1 MSHYRIKKPPSSL
14 DELAALY
21 PIQSVA
27 TSHARL
33 LLRQSDQAIEM
44 MIDRVHLLRRLGSKF
59 QTRVQRPPRAR
70 ALPFLKVIR
79 LVARQQRGHL
89 VQTRHIAPLPFT
101 RTLGVDPHARLSRA
115 FPHGSRVP
123 PFSLS
128 LVARALPTRRRRRR
142 RRRLFARRTSPRD
155 RRPRFVRSRAR
166 EVRLEGTSDDGN
178 GARVGRPPS
187 TPTPTSVRAG
197 VDARRLPATRVG
209 ERTTTNDDDYDE
221 KGIGVLN
228 D

>member
-1 MSHYRIKKPPSSL
+1 MPPSSL

-21 PIQSVA
+21 PIQYS

-70 ALPFLKVIR
+70 ALPFLEVIR
-79 LVARQQRGHL
+79 LVARQQREHL

-115 FPHGSRVP
+115 FPHWSRAP
-123 PFSLS
+123 SPIARR
-128 LVARALPTRRRRRR
+128 ARASRASSSSPSST
-142 RRRLFARRTSPRD
+142 TSPLRATHEHA
-155 RRPRFVRSRAR
+155 RSSSSVVRSRAR
-166 EVRLEGTSDDGN
+166 EVRLEGTSDDGV
-178 GARVGRPPS
+178 GARVVLHPRRRRAFAPES
-187 TPTPTSVRAG
+187 TRKGCQRRAF
-197 VDARRLPATRVG
+197 AAERR
-209 ERTTTNDDDYDE
+209 RTTVIE
-221 KGIGVLN
+221 RELVC
-228 D
+228 

>member
-70 ALPFLKVIR
+70 ALPFLEVIR
-79 LVARQQRGHL
+79 LVARQQRKHL

-101 RTLGVDPHARLSRA
+101 RTLGVYPHARLSRA
-115 FPHGSRVP
+115 FPHGSRAP

-128 LVARALPTRRRRRR
+128 LVARALRTRRRRRR
-142 RRRLFARRTSPRD
+142 RRSTSPTRDARLRAIAVLGSFARARARFGSRGRVTTETARGWVV
-155 RRPRFVRSRAR
+155 RPRRRRRRAFAP
-166 EVRLEGTSDDGN
+166 E
-178 GARVGRPPS
+178 S
-187 TPTPTSVRAG
+187 TRKGCQRRAL
-197 VDARRLPATRVG
+197 ASERR
-209 ERTTTNDDDYDE
+209 RTTTMKRE
-221 KGIGVLN
+221 LVC
-228 D
+228 